1 MRKKNRKKRSNP
13 KNQRIEPLWL
23 VVIVTIK
30 YELYFFWLFM
40 CGKHQALNYLKW
52 LSHVCFFGRDVSIFP
67 TFTWA
72 HGLNTHQLWSWLFY
86 RHDNFMTI
94 IYYETLDTNDNFI
107 ATSNFFFLVRLR
119 ITAWPVLSI
128 SISRFAWVGVLN
140 KFQQMIKIT

>member
-13 KNQRIEPLWL
+13 KNQRIEQLWL

-128 SISRFAWVGVLN
+128 SISRFGWVGVLN